1 MARLMS
7 YLFWYLYI
15 IWNPVGS
22 PHGLPMWLS
31 GKEPACQCR
40 RRGFDPWV
48 RKILWRMKW
57 QPTPVSLPGETL
69 DRGAWC
75 YRPWGRKRV
84 GHDSATKRE
93 HQQVVN
99 IHFLNKISVII
110 ASDFSFSVW
119 LHIFS
124 FSMFFFSLLGSN
136 LESFY
141 KFNWI
146 FFKSFP
152 WEFLLDCWAGF
163 NSAFRKPFTW
173 APHNSYRE
181 EIWVGFELRSIFLVA
196 KQRHKCRGNL
206 DFTKR
211 F

>member
-1 MARLMS
+1 MAPHSSTLAWKIPWMEEPGRLQSMGS
-7 YLFWYLYI
+7 RRVRHNWVTSLSLFTFMHW
-15 IWNPVGS
+15 
-22 PHGLPMWLS
+22 
-31 GKEPACQCR
+31 
-40 RRGFDPWV
+40 
-48 RKILWRMKW
+48 RKKW

-84 GHDSATKRE
+84 GHDSSSKQE
-93 HQQVVN
+93 QQQVVN

-119 LHIFS
+119 LNVFS
-124 FSMFFFSLLGSN
+124 FSMIFFPLLGSN

-146 FFKSFP
+146 VFKSFP

-163 NSAFRKPFTW
+163 RWVFGKPFTW
-173 APHNSYRE
+173 APHNSYQE